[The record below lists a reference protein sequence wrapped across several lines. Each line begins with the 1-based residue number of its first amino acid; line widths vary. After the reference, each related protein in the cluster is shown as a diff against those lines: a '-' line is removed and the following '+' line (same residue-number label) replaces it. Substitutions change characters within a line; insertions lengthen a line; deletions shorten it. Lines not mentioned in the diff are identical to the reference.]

1 MLKPIPGFPGYEIS
15 PSGEVFSRISNKF
28 LSTKNITR
36 GYPYIT
42 LRIGEGRRTNVPL
55 HRLLA
60 LTYLPNEKNLP
71 EVNHIDGNK
80 LNYSLNNLEW
90 VSPSSNIRHAFET
103 GLARYTP
110 CIPYKEIPEIIKKLR
125 TEEITWSDLARE
137 FGVSDSGTIRK
148 LIKREFQ
155 RNGKEDEFSQLV
167 SLVRLRAQNAKKT
180 PVEITSP
187 EGTTSIV
194 ESLHAAAKALG
205 ISSPATVYKAL
216 KKTRPIK
223 GYTIRRLHA

>member
-15 PSGEVFSRISNKF
+15 PSGEVFSRISNKL
-28 LSTKNITR
+28 LSTKNISS
-36 GYPYIT
+36 GYPYLT
-42 LRIGEGRRTNVPL
+42 LRVGDGKRTNVPL

-71 EVNHIDGNK
+71 EVNHINGNK
-80 LNYSLNNLEW
+80 LNYSLDNLEW
-90 VSPSSNIRHAFET
+90 VSSSNNIRHAFET

-110 CIPYKEIPEIIKKLR
+110 CIPYKEIPEIIKRLR

-137 FGVSDSGTIRK
+137 FGVTDSGTIRK

-155 RNGKEDEFSQLV
+155 RNDKEDEFSQLA
-167 SLVRLRAQNAKKT
+167 SIVRLRAQNTKKT
-180 PVEITSP
+180 SVEITSP
-187 EGTTSIV
+187 GGTTSIV
-194 ESLHAAAKALG
+194 ESLHAAAKVLG

-216 KKTRPIK
+216 EKARPIK
-223 GYTIRRLHA
+223 GYTVRRLHA